1 MNQLSIEQKMEYL
14 RKALEMG
21 ARFDIYFHGVENKET
36 AEKIANE
43 LKNVVDFQFEDNTN
57 GEISWLTTDYFKI
70 STSIFYQNYMEED
83 VDLSG
88 SSKGGDDHA
97 A

>member
-1 MNQLSIEQKMEYL
+1 MEQLSIEQKMEYL

-21 ARFDIYFHGVENKET
+21 ARFDIYFHGIENKEA

-43 LKNVVDFQFEDNTN
+43 LKTVVDFQFEDGKADINN
-57 GEISWLTTDYFKI
+57 YIATDYGQI
-70 STSIFYQNYMEED
+70 STSIFFQNYMEED
-83 VDLSG
+83 VQLD
-88 SSKGGDDHA
+88 GGDDHA